1 MVGAQVHTLARRSA
15 WAGAVALGLFA
26 SSAVAQDAITFVSW
40 GGSTQDAQQEAWAES
55 FTEKTGIRVNQE
67 GPTDYGRIRAQVE
80 SGNVDWDVVDVEG
93 EFAMRAARDGLL
105 EELDFDVIDR
115 SKFDERFITDHAA
128 GSFYFSFVLGYNE
141 QSMPNGGPQNWEDFF
156 NVDDYPGQ
164 RGVYRWPSAGVL
176 ELALLAD
183 GVAEEDLYP
192 LDVDRAFDKLEEI
205 EDHLFYWGSGSES
218 QQALASG
225 EISMCMCWNG
235 RVFTLMQEGA
245 PVNYTWNENLAYA
258 DFLVIPK
265 GSENREAAMEFIAH
279 ATAPEQQARFA
290 NLSAFAPVT
299 LEAEELLDSEVRPH
313 LPTHHPDDQVSMSIE
328 FWAEHG
334 PDIAD
339 RWNDFITN

>member
-1 MVGAQVHTLARRSA
+1 MQRNNIKDLTRTTACVAIASLAL
-15 WAGAVALGLFA
+15 WGTQAVAT
-26 SSAVAQDAITFVSW
+26 DEITFVSW
-40 GGSTQDAQQEAWAES
+40 GGSTQDAQQEAWADS
-55 FTEKTGIRVNQE
+55 FTEQTGIRVNQE
-67 GPTDYGRIRAQVE
+67 GPTDYGRIRAQVQ

-115 SKFDERFITDHAA
+115 EEFDPRFITDHAA

-141 QSMPNGGPQNWEDFF
+141 NSLPNGGPENWEDFF
-156 NVDDYPGQ
+156 NVEDYPGQ

-183 GVAEEDLYP
+183 GVAEDDLYP

-235 RVFTLMQEGA
+235 RVFTLLQEGA
-245 PVNYTWNENLAYA
+245 PVDYTWNENLAYA
-258 DFLVIPK
+258 DFLVVPK
-265 GSENREAAMEFIAH
+265 GSPNREAAMEFIAH
-279 ATAPEQQARFA
+279 ATSAERQAEFA
-290 NLSAFAPVT
+290 NLSAFAPVNVN
-299 LEAEELLDSEVRPH
+299 AEQYLDADVRPH
-313 LPTHHPDDQVSMSIE
+313 LPTDHPDEQVSMSIE
-328 FWAEHG
+328 YWAEHG
-334 PDIAD
+334 PEIAD

>member
-1 MVGAQVHTLARRSA
+1 MNRITITGAASAAVLALAASTVHADET
-15 WAGAVALGLFA
+15 
-26 SSAVAQDAITFVSW
+26 ITFVSW
-40 GGSTQDAQQEAWAES
+40 GGTTQNAQQEAWAES
-55 FTEKTGIRVNQE
+55 FTEKTGIRVLQE

-93 EFAMRAARDGLL
+93 EFAMRAARAGLL

-115 SKFDERFITDHAA
+115 SKFDERFVTDHAA
-128 GSFYFSFVLGYNE
+128 GSFFFSFVLGYNE
-141 QSMPNGGPQNWEDFF
+141 NSLPNGGPENWEDFF
-156 NVDDYPGQ
+156 NVEEYPGQ

-192 LDVDRAFDKLEEI
+192 LDVDRAFAKLEEI

-235 RVFTLMQEGA
+235 RVFTLIQEGA
-245 PVNYTWNENLAYA
+245 PVDYTWNENLAYA
-258 DFLVIPK
+258 DFLVVPK
-265 GSENREAAMEFIAH
+265 GSPNREAAMEFIAH
-279 ATAPEQQARFA
+279 ATDAEQQAKFT

-299 LEAEELLDSEVRPH
+299 PAAEQYVDAEMRPH
-313 LPTHHPDDQVSMSIE
+313 LPTDHPDEQVSMSID

-334 PDIAD
+334 PEIAE